1 MVDNKTA
8 TSIIFDLKSLEYIQ
22 NKSDILYINEIR
34 ASREDITALRKA
46 IITKQIIWYYK
57 EWQDGY
63 NIVTFD

>member
-1 MVDNKTA
+1 MVDRKTA
-8 TSIIFDLKSLEYIQ
+8 ESIIFDLKILEHLQ
-22 NKSDILYINEIR
+22 SKSDILYINYVL